1 LANSVLTVF
10 SGYILPLF
18 YGLLGTIVGAF
29 RSIQDKVRNG
39 ELGPRDLGSTVT
51 GMLLGSVAGL
61 VVGILVSPDS
71 VAAGGGNALGN
82 VTLTA
87 SGLAFLAGYASQ
99 SFFRFIDGVI
109 AKTFPADVPETS
121 ANTAAPLAGAQL
133 PAAR

>member
-1 LANSVLTVF
+1 MLANSVLIVF

-51 GMLLGSVAGL
+51 GLMLGSVAGL
-61 VVGILVSPDS
+61 VIGILMSPDS
-71 VAAGGGNALGN
+71 FSGGSPASPGN

-87 SGLAFLAGYASQ
+87 SGLAFVAGYASQ
-99 SFFRFIDGVI
+99 SFFRFIDSVV
-109 AKTFPADVPETS
+109 AKVFPADVAEVPPPVVT
-121 ANTAAPLAGAQL
+121 P
-133 PAAR
+133 PARP